1 MTDDEPEDRG
11 PPVEEGEETVP
22 EPLADDTDPV
32 LSPPVRDDLTDGK
45 VSIDVEGRFPE
56 IRRLKMSGVV
66 LFIMAGLS
74 AVLPLVLLEGGFE
87 PSPKALTALALAVAG
102 ISVGVAGLLSP
113 SLRRPA
119 ILVAPILLIAAAAAG
134 TLGASLDTIPPLELV
149 LAFVFAASWLLA
161 VEHLH
166 AVSRFVE
173 LGAYVTRQR
182 LTKFS
187 LGGVIDHFQIYG
199 VGLVAIILSAAA
211 IVIIGV
217 PWVFSKGSSGTFAR
231 SVELNSVF
239 GIALAAAV
247 VFTLSALIL
256 VFVRSVMPQRVDVER
271 VAYSRDRMGDMLRSS
286 KLIERGDERER

>member
-11 PPVEEGEETVP
+11 PSVEEREGNVP
-22 EPLADDTDPV
+22 EP
-32 LSPPVRDDLTDGK
+32 PVRNDTTDGK

-56 IRRLKMSGVV
+56 IRRLKVSGAV

-74 AVLPLVLLEGGFE
+74 AVLPLVLLGGGFKL
-87 PSPKALTALALAVAG
+87 SPMALTALALAVAG

-113 SLRRPA
+113 SIRRPA
-119 ILVAPILLIAAAAAG
+119 IFVAPVLLITAAAAG

-166 AVSRFVE
+166 AVGRFVE

-182 LTKFS
+182 LTQFS

-199 VGLVAIILSAAA
+199 VGLVTIILAAAA

-231 SVELNSVF
+231 SVELASVF

-256 VFVRSVMPQRVDVER
+256 VFVRSVVPQRVDVER
-271 VAYSRDRMGDMLRSS
+271 VAYSRDRMGDMLRSAQ
-286 KLIERGDERER
+286 LIERRDEGER

>member
-1 MTDDEPEDRG
+1 MTDDAPEDRE
-11 PPVEEGEETVP
+11 PPVEEGEVTVVP
-22 EPLADDTDPV
+22 E
-32 LSPPVRDDLTDGK
+32 PPVRDDPTDGK

-56 IRRLKMSGVV
+56 IRRLKVSGAI

-74 AVLPLVLLEGGFE
+74 AVLPLVLMGGSFE

-119 ILVAPILLIAAAAAG
+119 IFVAPVLLIAAAAAG

-161 VEHLH
+161 VEHLQ
-166 AVSRFVE
+166 AVGRFVE

-199 VGLVAIILSAAA
+199 VGLVAIILAAAA

-239 GIALAAAV
+239 GIALAATV

-256 VFVRSVMPQRVDVER
+256 VFVRSVIPQRVDVER
-271 VAYSRDRMGDMLRSS
+271 VAYSRDRMGDMLRSAQ
-286 KLIERGDERER
+286 LIERGDEGER

>member
-1 MTDDEPEDRG
+1 LTDDEPEDRG
-11 PPVEEGEETVP
+11 PSVEEGEGNVP
-22 EPLADDTDPV
+22 EP
-32 LSPPVRDDLTDGK
+32 PVRNDTTHGK

-56 IRRLKMSGVV
+56 IRRLKVSGAV

-74 AVLPLVLLEGGFE
+74 AVLPLVLLGGGFE
-87 PSPKALTALALAVAG
+87 LSPKALTALALAVAG

-113 SLRRPA
+113 SIRRPA
-119 ILVAPILLIAAAAAG
+119 IFVAPVLLIGAAAAG

-166 AVSRFVE
+166 AVGRFVE

-182 LTKFS
+182 LTQFS

-199 VGLVAIILSAAA
+199 VGLVAIILAAAA

-231 SVELNSVF
+231 SVELASVF

-256 VFVRSVMPQRVDVER
+256 VFVRSVVPQRVDVER
-271 VAYSRDRMGDMLRSS
+271 VAYSRDRMGDMLRSAQ
-286 KLIERGDERER
+286 LIERRDEGER

>member
-1 MTDDEPEDRG
+1 MTDDEPEDRE
-11 PPVEEGEETVP
+11 PPVEEGEGTVP
-22 EPLADDTDPV
+22 EPH
-32 LSPPVRDDLTDGK
+32 VRDDPTDGK

-56 IRRLKMSGVV
+56 IRRLKVSGAI

-74 AVLPLVLLEGGFE
+74 AVLPLVLMGGGFE
-87 PSPKALTALALAVAG
+87 PSTKALTALALAVAG

-119 ILVAPILLIAAAAAG
+119 ILVAPVLLIAAAAAG

-166 AVSRFVE
+166 AVGRFVE

-199 VGLVAIILSAAA
+199 VGLVAIILAAAA

-256 VFVRSVMPQRVDVER
+256 VFVRSVIPQRVDVER
-271 VAYSRDRMGDMLRSS
+271 VAYSRDRMGDMLRSAQ
-286 KLIERGDERER
+286 LIERGDEGER

>member
-1 MTDDEPEDRG
+1 MTDDEPEARG
-11 PPVEEGEETVP
+11 PSVEEGEGNVP
-22 EPLADDTDPV
+22 EP
-32 LSPPVRDDLTDGK
+32 PVRNDTTDGK

-56 IRRLKMSGVV
+56 IRRLKVSGAV

-74 AVLPLVLLEGGFE
+74 AVLPLVLLGGGFE
-87 PSPKALTALALAVAG
+87 LSPKALTALALAVAG

-113 SLRRPA
+113 SLQRPA
-119 ILVAPILLIAAAAAG
+119 IFVAPVLLIAAAAAG

-166 AVSRFVE
+166 AVGRFVE

-182 LTKFS
+182 LTQFS
-187 LGGVIDHFQIYG
+187 LGGVINHFQIYG
-199 VGLVAIILSAAA
+199 VGLVAIILAAAA

-231 SVELNSVF
+231 SVELASVF

-256 VFVRSVMPQRVDVER
+256 VFVRSVVPQRVDVER
-271 VAYSRDRMGDMLRSS
+271 VAYSRDRMGDMLRSAQ
-286 KLIERGDERER
+286 LIERRDEGER